1 MSKTKYRFTYDEVRV
16 IVLALVELK
25 NQLIQE
31 GRYTDPRESA
41 QDDELVSIKVD
52 LDGIELNQGRY
63 VPPEKPT
70 YKNIKQWILDKYGF
84 KVSTLYIAQIKDK
97 VGLEKRKNYNPGSG
111 EGKVPICPPE
121 KEEAIMD
128 AFRHYNL
135 I

>member
-1 MSKTKYRFTYDEVRV
+1 MLKWTTVETC
-16 IVLALVELK
+16 ALLV
-25 NQLIQE
+25 
-31 GRYTDPRESA
+31 RESA
-41 QDDELVSIKVD
+41 QDDEVVSIKVD
-52 LDGIELNQGRY
+52 LDGIELDQGRY

-70 YKNIKQWILDKYGF
+70 YKNIKQWILDKYGC

-97 VGLEKRKNYNPGSG
+97 VGLEKRKNYNLGLG

-128 AFRHYNL
+128 ALRHYNL

>member
-1 MSKTKYRFTYDEVRV
+1 MTKHVETC
-16 IVLALVELK
+16 ALLV
-25 NQLIQE
+25 
-31 GRYTDPRESA
+31 RESA
-41 QDDELVSIKVD
+41 QDDEVVSIKVD
-52 LDGIELNQGRY
+52 LDGIELDQGRY
-63 VPPEKPT
+63 VPSKKPT

-128 AFRHYNL
+128 AFMHYNL